1 MGDKANLHQYDMVPR
16 ITRNRT
22 VNVCIACYKRR
33 VKCDRKKP
41 RCSKCVASNI
51 GCEYATD
58 GDIDTLGT
66 LTDLRQKK
74 GTTKRM
80 RAREHDPNE
89 CDIGYLEVN
98 KEAGTSRYVSS
109 AYWGCFFKKGAGCG
123 GESFFGDEVDA
134 KRRRETDKRGQYEEI
149 LQKYLPERSVADELV
164 SEYFSSVHPFV
175 GILDRVINYQKYLS
189 FWTSHTQGQYTDPSF
204 ACIIFVMFYGA
215 CVSKNELL
223 KYSSTESQ
231 LLLTNSYS
239 HHIQHFLT
247 ASDSLLRF
255 CEFPDRPSIP
265 CLIATMILQVLL
277 RTASS
282 PTTAANVAIITR
294 ISQVMGLHRDPG
306 FFRNA
311 NLDSEDVQQRR
322 RIWWQLIFLDGIC
335 SVSSGLPPSLNTSLY
350 DVQLPNEKYDLEEDQ
365 MVQIYNNTRS
375 LGCRVEATALT
386 DIYGIQRPTKT
397 TITHLHR
404 YLEDY
409 KGTMDRQIAVM
420 KEFAFVQH
428 SQHTTQKVLLNLRDM
443 MCAILEL
450 IYFKSLLF
458 LCHPHFSGSDD
469 ADDNAIKA
477 GAAALGVLEKFLE
490 STKLPDHAKFI
501 WAMTAGHQFHA
512 LIYVMR
518 DIYQDLDDIDKNDR
532 RIEILTHALERTE
545 YLRLNEGSAFT
556 EKQWQLILYL
566 RDFVWQQRLGSAFS
580 SSGYTS
586 ISMTA
591 SSGTMPMEDVSTD
604 GSSDPA
610 SYIEDSFIEI
620 IQDMLDAG
628 SIDADWANY
637 GLGY

>member
-1 MGDKANLHQYDMVPR
+1 MGDKANLHQYDVVPR
-16 ITRNRT
+16 ITRNRK
-22 VNVCIACYKRR
+22 VHVCIACYKRR
-33 VKCDRKKP
+33 VKCDQKKP

-51 GCEYATD
+51 GCEYVTD

-66 LTDLRQKK
+66 LTDLRQQK

-80 RAREHDPNE
+80 RARDHDPNE

-109 AYWGCFFKKGAGCG
+109 AYWGCFFKQGQGCG
-123 GESFFGDEVDA
+123 SGSLFGDEVDA

-164 SEYFSSVHPFV
+164 SEYFSSVHPLV
-175 GILDRVINYQKYLS
+175 GIIDRVITYQQYLS
-189 FWTSHTQGQYTDPSF
+189 FWTSHTQGQYTDSSF

-223 KYSSTESQ
+223 KYEAQ

-239 HHIQHFLT
+239 DLIQHFLM

-265 CLIATMILQVLL
+265 CLIATMILQILL

-311 NLDSEDVQQRR
+311 KLDSQDVQQRR

-335 SVSSGLPPSLNTSLY
+335 SVSSGLAPSLNTSLY

-386 DIYGIQRPTKT
+386 DIYGIQRPSKT
-397 TITHLHR
+397 TIKHLHR

-409 KGTMDRQIAVM
+409 KGTMDRQIAVL
-420 KEFAFVQH
+420 KQFAFVQH
-428 SQHTTQKVLLNLRDM
+428 SQHTTQEVLLNLRDM
-443 MCAILEL
+443 MCAILEM

-458 LCHPHFSGSDD
+458 LCHPHFSVSDDD
-469 ADDNAIKA
+469 ADDTAINA
-477 GAAALGVLEKFLE
+477 GDAALGVLEKFLE
-490 STKLPDHAKFI
+490 FTKLPNYAKFI

-512 LIYVMR
+512 LIYLMR
-518 DIYQDLDDIDKNDR
+518 DIYQDVEDIDENDR
-532 RIEILTHALERTE
+532 RLEILTLALARTE
-545 YLRLNEGSAFT
+545 YLRLNEGSPFT
-556 EKQWQLILYL
+556 EKQWQIILYL
-566 RDFVWQQRLGSAFS
+566 RDFVWQKRLGSTFS
-580 SSGYTS
+580 SFRDTS
-586 ISMTA
+586 ISTTA
-591 SSGTMPMEDVSTD
+591 SSGTMPMQDMSTD
-604 GSSDPA
+604 YSNGPA
-610 SYIEDSFIEI
+610 SYIEDPFIEI